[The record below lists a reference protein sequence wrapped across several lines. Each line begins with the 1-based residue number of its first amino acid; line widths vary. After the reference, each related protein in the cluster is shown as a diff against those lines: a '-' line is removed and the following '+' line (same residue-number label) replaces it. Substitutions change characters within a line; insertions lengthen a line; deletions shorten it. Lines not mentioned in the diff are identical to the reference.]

1 MGGCGLFLG
10 GGALTLGIAVGFY
23 LVHTRVTEEEEWCG
37 LTIDRSC
44 SHSCSLAR
52 AVSGSLAPGLPAC
65 LPSCLPRLSRGG
77 TIGLLKLSGSFGAPR
92 SLKTGCVL
100 GLVQVRRLLPLAR
113 AVLLFVWRGRG
124 GGESGRK
131 GRRCQDG
138 GHASG

>member
-65 LPSCLPRLSRGG
+65 LPSCLPHV
-77 TIGLLKLSGSFGAPR
+77 F
-92 SLKTGCVL
+92 
-100 GLVQVRRLLPLAR
+100 R
-113 AVLLFVWRGRG
+113 AVARLVFLSSAVA
-124 GGESGRK
+124 SGRL
-131 GRRCQDG
+131 D
-138 GHASG
+138 H